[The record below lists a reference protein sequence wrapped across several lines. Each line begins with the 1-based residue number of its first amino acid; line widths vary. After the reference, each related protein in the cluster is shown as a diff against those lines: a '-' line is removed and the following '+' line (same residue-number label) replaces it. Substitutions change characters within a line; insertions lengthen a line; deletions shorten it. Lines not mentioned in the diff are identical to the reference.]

1 MTITANTNITEELL
15 YAAQKIVSFY
25 GDSLQSEMCLVQVPI
40 SALLEAQEYIDKAA
54 VYNDADKIN
63 GKSIDQLHK
72 DLSDFNETPLAA
84 SIRRR
89 ANSNCFNCK
98 LEFPKIS
105 GKLFK
110 DDLINSISGFLSNGN
125 NLLLHTSHGIEK
137 TLPNLVLLLSFLC
150 IPDLSKLL
158 ALLTARLMA
167 LIAGIN
173 IGNFNLA
180 GFIMA
185 IIGKILSKLFGFLNA
200 MIEIGMSPI
209 LCIFEALKTFT
220 DLVPKATTDI
230 VDFIGKSANAGA
242 TVANVVGAEK
252 VGKTLSKWDSTTSSF
267 KTMMNDVG
275 TTLPKANPIDSIS
288 LDEQFKRVESIV
300 QESINGLSEQV
311 QNMLGLKTYFECEA
325 KRNGT
330 SFSTQIEGVQN
341 IIGLINLIKQI
352 IKRKSDKIAYSEFTG
367 SKTPV
372 ADFTINDIAIVMSNT
387 IDKEVL
393 IATSDNN
400 DVGIVIGQSS
410 IPNIDN
416 LDIFKCNMIDFLDNS
431 DYNQIISEA
440 AHTSTTY
447 GDGLEPTIPKV
458 GIEDV
463 FNNGDYTFVQVS
475 GNDIDNAADKIKAII
490 DYLGVITVPK
500 QNASTSNNTGQ
511 TQYLDKDKQVP
522 FNNTGKINI
531 ANTSI
536 NIKDIDINAISTKL
550 HQLS

>member
-40 SALLEAQEYIDKAA
+40 SALLEAQEYIDRAA

-63 GKSIDQLHK
+63 GKSVDQLHK
-72 DLSDFNETPLAA
+72 DLNDFSETPLAA
-84 SIRRR
+84 AIRNR

-105 GKLFK
+105 GKVFK
-110 DDLINSISGFLSNGN
+110 DDLIGNIVSFLGNGN
-125 NLLLHTSHGIEK
+125 NLLRSSSSGIEK
-137 TLPNLVLLLSFLC
+137 ALPNLVLLLSFLC
-150 IPDLSKLL
+150 IPDLAKLL
-158 ALLTARLMA
+158 ALLSARLML
-167 LIAGIN
+167 LISGIN
-173 IGNFNLA
+173 LGNFNLA

-185 IIGKILSKLFGFLNA
+185 IIGKILSKLFSFLNA

-220 DLVPKATTDI
+220 DLIPKAS
-230 VDFIGKSANAGA
+230 SASF
-242 TVANVVGAEK
+242 VASVVGADK
-252 VGKTLSKWDSTTSSF
+252 ISSTLSKWDSTTSSF

-275 TTLPKANPIDSIS
+275 TTLPKTNPIDSIS
-288 LDEQFKRVESIV
+288 IDEQFKRVESVV

-341 IIGLINLIKQI
+341 VIGLINLIKQI
-352 IKRKSDKIAYSEFTG
+352 IKRKSDKIAYAQFTG
-367 SKTPV
+367 SQTPV
-372 ADFTINDIAIVMSNT
+372 ADFTIKDIAIVMSKA

-393 IATSDNN
+393 IATANNN

-410 IPNIDN
+410 IPNVDN

-447 GDGLEPTIPKV
+447 GDGLEPTIPKI

-463 FNNGDYTFVQVS
+463 FINKDFAFIQVNGS
-475 GNDIDNAADKIKAII
+475 NIDNAADKIKAII

-500 QNASTSNNTGQ
+500 QSTSNNTGQ
-511 TQYLDKDKQVP
+511 TQYLDKQVP

>member
-1 MTITANTNITEELL
+1 MTITSDTNITEELL

-158 ALLTARLMA
+158 ALLTARLMV

-242 TVANVVGAEK
+242 IVANVVGAEK

-275 TTLPKANPIDSIS
+275 TTLPKVNPIDSIS
-288 LDEQFKRVESIV
+288 LDEQFKRIESIV

-367 SKTPV
+367 SQTPV

-447 GDGLEPTIPKV
+447 GDGLEPTIPKI

-463 FNNGDYTFVQVS
+463 FINGGYTFVQAN

>member
-1 MTITANTNITEELL
+1 MTITSDTNITEELL

-40 SALLEAQEYIDKAA
+40 SALLEAQEYIDRAS

-72 DLSDFNETPLAA
+72 DLSDFSETPLAA

-110 DDLINSISGFLSNGN
+110 DDLIGNITSFLSNGN
-125 NLLLHTSHGIEK
+125 NLLLHSSFGIEK

-158 ALLTARLMA
+158 ALLSARLMA
-167 LIAGIN
+167 LISGIN
-173 IGNFNLA
+173 LGNFNLA

-185 IIGKILSKLFGFLNA
+185 IVGKILSKLFGFLNA
-200 MIEIGMSPI
+200 MIEVGMSPI

-220 DLVPKATTDI
+220 DLVPKATNNVI
-230 VDFIGKSANAGA
+230 DFIGQPANTGA
-242 TVANVVGAEK
+242 TIANVLGAEK
-252 VGKTLSKWDSTTSSF
+252 VSKTLSHWDDTTSSF

-275 TTLPKANPIDSIS
+275 TTLPKTNPIDSIS
-288 LDEQFKRVESIV
+288 IDEQFKRVESIV

-330 SFSTQIEGVQN
+330 SFSAQIEGVQN
-341 IIGLINLIKQI
+341 LIGLINLIKQI
-352 IKRKSDKIAYSEFTG
+352 IKRKSEKIAYAQFTG
-367 SKTPV
+367 SQTPV
-372 ADFTINDIAIVMSNT
+372 DDFTISDIASVMSNA

-393 IATSDNN
+393 IATANNN
-400 DVGIVIGQSS
+400 DVGIVIGQSK
-410 IPNIDN
+410 IPNVDN
-416 LDIFKCNMIDFLDNS
+416 MDVFKCNMIDFLDNS

-447 GDGLEPTIPKV
+447 GDGLEPTIPKI

-463 FNNGDYTFVQVS
+463 FINGDYTFVQVN

-500 QNASTSNNTGQ
+500 QNQ
-511 TQYLDKDKQVP
+511 QVP
-522 FNNTGKINI
+522 IINTGKINI
-531 ANTSI
+531 TNTSI
-536 NIKDIDINAISTKL
+536 NIKDIDVNAISTKL

>member
-40 SALLEAQEYIDKAA
+40 SALLEAQEYIDRAA

-63 GKSIDQLHK
+63 GKSVDQLHK
-72 DLSDFNETPLAA
+72 DLNDFSETPLAA
-84 SIRRR
+84 AIRNR

-105 GKLFK
+105 GKVFK
-110 DDLINSISGFLSNGN
+110 DDLIGNIVSFLGNGN
-125 NLLLHTSHGIEK
+125 NLLRSSSFGIEK
-137 TLPNLVLLLSFLC
+137 ALPNLVLLLSFLC
-150 IPDLSKLL
+150 IPDLAKLL
-158 ALLTARLMA
+158 ALLSARLML
-167 LIAGIN
+167 LISGIN
-173 IGNFNLA
+173 LGNFNLA

-185 IIGKILSKLFGFLNA
+185 IIGKILSKLFSFLNA

-220 DLVPKATTDI
+220 DLIPKASTDI
-230 VDFIGKSANAGA
+230 FDFIGQSASSASF
-242 TVANVVGAEK
+242 VASVVGADK
-252 VGKTLSKWDSTTSSF
+252 ISSTLSKWDSTTSSF

-275 TTLPKANPIDSIS
+275 TTLPKTNPIDSIS
-288 LDEQFKRVESIV
+288 IDEQFKRVESVV

-341 IIGLINLIKQI
+341 VIGLINLIKQI
-352 IKRKSDKIAYSEFTG
+352 IKRKSDKIAYAQFTG
-367 SKTPV
+367 SQTPV
-372 ADFTINDIAIVMSNT
+372 ADFTIKDIAIVMSKA

-393 IATSDNN
+393 IATANNN

-416 LDIFKCNMIDFLDNS
+416 LDIFKCNMIDFLNNS

-447 GDGLEPTIPKV
+447 GDGLEPTIPKI

-463 FNNGDYTFVQVS
+463 FINKDFAFIQVNGS
-475 GNDIDNAADKIKAII
+475 NIDNAADKIKAII

-500 QNASTSNNTGQ
+500 QSTSNNTGQ
-511 TQYLDKDKQVP
+511 TQYLDKQVP

>member
-1 MTITANTNITEELL
+1 MTITSNTNITEELL

-40 SALLEAQEYIDKAA
+40 SALLEAQEYIDRAA

-63 GKSIDQLHK
+63 GKSVDQLHK
-72 DLSDFNETPLAA
+72 DLNDFSETPLAA
-84 SIRRR
+84 AIRNR

-105 GKLFK
+105 GKVFK
-110 DDLINSISGFLSNGN
+110 DDLIGNIVSFLGNGN
-125 NLLLHTSHGIEK
+125 NLLRSSSSGIEK
-137 TLPNLVLLLSFLC
+137 ALPNLVLLLSFLC
-150 IPDLSKLL
+150 IPDLAKLL
-158 ALLTARLMA
+158 ALLSARLML
-167 LIAGIN
+167 LISGIN
-173 IGNFNLA
+173 LGNFNLA

-185 IIGKILSKLFGFLNA
+185 IIGKILSKLFSFLNA

-220 DLVPKATTDI
+220 DLIPKASTDI
-230 VDFIGKSANAGA
+230 FDFIGQSASSASF
-242 TVANVVGAEK
+242 VASVVGADK
-252 VGKTLSKWDSTTSSF
+252 ISSTLSKWDSTTSSF

-275 TTLPKANPIDSIS
+275 TTLPKTNPIDSIS
-288 LDEQFKRVESIV
+288 IDEQFKRVESVV

-341 IIGLINLIKQI
+341 VIGLINLIKQI
-352 IKRKSDKIAYSEFTG
+352 IKRKSDKIAYAQFTG
-367 SKTPV
+367 SQTPV
-372 ADFTINDIAIVMSNT
+372 ADFTIKDIAIVMSKA

-393 IATSDNN
+393 IATANNN

-416 LDIFKCNMIDFLDNS
+416 LDIFKCNMIDFLNNS

-447 GDGLEPTIPKV
+447 GDGLEPTIPKI

-463 FNNGDYTFVQVS
+463 FINKDFAFIQVNGS
-475 GNDIDNAADKIKAII
+475 NIDNAADKIKAII

-500 QNASTSNNTGQ
+500 QSTSNNTGQ
-511 TQYLDKDKQVP
+511 TQYLDKQVP

>member
-40 SALLEAQEYIDKAA
+40 SALLEAQEYIDRAA

-63 GKSIDQLHK
+63 GKSVDQLHK
-72 DLSDFNETPLAA
+72 DLNDFSETPLAA
-84 SIRRR
+84 AIRNR

-105 GKLFK
+105 GKVFK
-110 DDLINSISGFLSNGN
+110 DDLIGNIVSFLGNGN
-125 NLLLHTSHGIEK
+125 NLLRSSSSGIEK
-137 TLPNLVLLLSFLC
+137 ALPNLVLLLSFLC
-150 IPDLSKLL
+150 IPDLAKLL
-158 ALLTARLMA
+158 ALLSARLML
-167 LIAGIN
+167 LISGIN
-173 IGNFNLA
+173 LGNFNLA

-185 IIGKILSKLFGFLNA
+185 IIGKILSKLFSFLNA

-220 DLVPKATTDI
+220 DLIPKASTDI
-230 VDFIGKSANAGA
+230 FDFIGQSASSASF
-242 TVANVVGAEK
+242 VASVVGADK
-252 VGKTLSKWDSTTSSF
+252 IGSTLSKWDSTTSSF

-275 TTLPKANPIDSIS
+275 TTLPKTNPIDSIS
-288 LDEQFKRVESIV
+288 IDEQFKRVESVV

-341 IIGLINLIKQI
+341 VIGLINLIKQI
-352 IKRKSDKIAYSEFTG
+352 IKRKSDKIAYAQFTG
-367 SKTPV
+367 SQTPV
-372 ADFTINDIAIVMSNT
+372 ADFTIKDIAIVMSKA

-393 IATSDNN
+393 IATANNN

-410 IPNIDN
+410 IPNVDN

-447 GDGLEPTIPKV
+447 GDGLEPTIPKI

-463 FNNGDYTFVQVS
+463 FINKDFAFIQVNGS
-475 GNDIDNAADKIKAII
+475 NIDNAADKIKAII

-500 QNASTSNNTGQ
+500 QSTSNNTGQ
-511 TQYLDKDKQVP
+511 TQYLDKQVP

>member
-1 MTITANTNITEELL
+1 MTITSNTNITEELL

-40 SALLEAQEYIDKAA
+40 SALLEAQEYIDRAA
-54 VYNDADKIN
+54 VYNNADKIN
-63 GKSIDQLHK
+63 GKSVDQLHK
-72 DLSDFNETPLAA
+72 DLNDFSETPLAA
-84 SIRRR
+84 AIRNR

-105 GKLFK
+105 GKVFK
-110 DDLINSISGFLSNGN
+110 DDLIGNIVSFLGNGN
-125 NLLLHTSHGIEK
+125 NLLRSSSSGIEK
-137 TLPNLVLLLSFLC
+137 ALPNLVLLLSFLC
-150 IPDLSKLL
+150 IPDLAKLL
-158 ALLTARLMA
+158 ALLSARLML
-167 LIAGIN
+167 LISGIN
-173 IGNFNLA
+173 LGNFNLA

-185 IIGKILSKLFGFLNA
+185 IIGKILSKLFSFLNA

-220 DLVPKATTDI
+220 DLIPKASTDI
-230 VDFIGKSANAGA
+230 FDFIGQSASSASF
-242 TVANVVGAEK
+242 VASVVGADK
-252 VGKTLSKWDSTTSSF
+252 ISSTLSKWDSTTSSF

-275 TTLPKANPIDSIS
+275 TTLPKTNPIDSIS
-288 LDEQFKRVESIV
+288 IDEQFKRVESVV

-341 IIGLINLIKQI
+341 VIGLINLIKQI
-352 IKRKSDKIAYSEFTG
+352 IKRKSDKIAYAQFTG
-367 SKTPV
+367 SQTPV
-372 ADFTINDIAIVMSNT
+372 ADFTIKDIAIVMSKA

-393 IATSDNN
+393 IATANNN
-400 DVGIVIGQSS
+400 DVGIVIGQSGL
-410 IPNIDN
+410 PNLDN

-447 GDGLEPTIPKV
+447 GDGLEPTIPKI

-463 FNNGDYTFVQVS
+463 FINKDFAFIQVNGS
-475 GNDIDNAADKIKAII
+475 NIDNAADKIKAII

-500 QNASTSNNTGQ
+500 QSTSNNTGQ
-511 TQYLDKDKQVP
+511 TQYLDKQVP

>member
-40 SALLEAQEYIDKAA
+40 SALLEAQEYIDRAA
-54 VYNDADKIN
+54 VYNNADKIN
-63 GKSIDQLHK
+63 GKSVDQLHK
-72 DLSDFNETPLAA
+72 DLNDFSETPLAA
-84 SIRRR
+84 AIRNR

-105 GKLFK
+105 GKVFK
-110 DDLINSISGFLSNGN
+110 DDLIGNIVSFLGNGN
-125 NLLLHTSHGIEK
+125 NLLRSSSFGIEK
-137 TLPNLVLLLSFLC
+137 ALPNLVLLLSFLC
-150 IPDLSKLL
+150 IPDLAKLL
-158 ALLTARLMA
+158 ALLSARLML
-167 LIAGIN
+167 LISGIN
-173 IGNFNLA
+173 LGNFNLA

-185 IIGKILSKLFGFLNA
+185 IIGKILSKLFSFLNA

-220 DLVPKATTDI
+220 DLIPKASTDI
-230 VDFIGKSANAGA
+230 FDFIGQSASSASF
-242 TVANVVGAEK
+242 VASVVGADK
-252 VGKTLSKWDSTTSSF
+252 ISSTLSKWDSTTSSF

-275 TTLPKANPIDSIS
+275 TTLPKTNPIDSIS
-288 LDEQFKRVESIV
+288 IDEQFKRVESVV

-341 IIGLINLIKQI
+341 VIGLINLIKQI
-352 IKRKSDKIAYSEFTG
+352 IKRKSDKIAYAQFTG
-367 SKTPV
+367 SQTPV
-372 ADFTINDIAIVMSNT
+372 ADFTIKDIAIVMSKA

-393 IATSDNN
+393 IATANNN

-416 LDIFKCNMIDFLDNS
+416 LDIFKCNMIDFLNNS

-447 GDGLEPTIPKV
+447 GDGLEPTIPKI

-463 FNNGDYTFVQVS
+463 FINKDFAFIQVNGS
-475 GNDIDNAADKIKAII
+475 NIDNAADKIKAII

-500 QNASTSNNTGQ
+500 QSTSNNTGQ
-511 TQYLDKDKQVP
+511 TQYLDKQVP

>member
-40 SALLEAQEYIDKAA
+40 SALLEAQEYIDRAA

-63 GKSIDQLHK
+63 GKSVDQLHK
-72 DLSDFNETPLAA
+72 DLNDFSETPLAA
-84 SIRRR
+84 AIRNR

-105 GKLFK
+105 GKVFK
-110 DDLINSISGFLSNGN
+110 DDLIGNIVSFLGNGN
-125 NLLLHTSHGIEK
+125 NLLRSSSSGIEK
-137 TLPNLVLLLSFLC
+137 ALPNLVLLLSFLC
-150 IPDLSKLL
+150 IPDLAKLL
-158 ALLTARLMA
+158 ALLSARLML
-167 LIAGIN
+167 LISGIN
-173 IGNFNLA
+173 LGNFNLA

-185 IIGKILSKLFGFLNA
+185 IIGKILSKLFSFLNA

-220 DLVPKATTDI
+220 DLIPKASTDI
-230 VDFIGKSANAGA
+230 FDFIGQSASSASF
-242 TVANVVGAEK
+242 VASVVGADK
-252 VGKTLSKWDSTTSSF
+252 ISSTLSKWDSTTSSF

-275 TTLPKANPIDSIS
+275 TTLPKTNPIDSIS
-288 LDEQFKRVESIV
+288 IDEQFKRVESVV

-341 IIGLINLIKQI
+341 VIGLINLIKQI
-352 IKRKSDKIAYSEFTG
+352 IKRKSDKIAYAQFTG
-367 SKTPV
+367 SQTPV
-372 ADFTINDIAIVMSNT
+372 ADFTIKDIAIVMSKA

-393 IATSDNN
+393 IATANNN

-410 IPNIDN
+410 IPNVDN

-447 GDGLEPTIPKV
+447 GDGLEPTIPKI

-463 FNNGDYTFVQVS
+463 FINKDFAFIQVNGS
-475 GNDIDNAADKIKAII
+475 NIDNAADKIKAII

-500 QNASTSNNTGQ
+500 QSTSNNTGQ
-511 TQYLDKDKQVP
+511 TQYLDKQVP

-536 NIKDIDINAISTKL
+536 NIKDIDINCISWVNTWMT
-550 HQLS
+550 

>member
-40 SALLEAQEYIDKAA
+40 SALLEAQEYIDRAA

-63 GKSIDQLHK
+63 GKSVDQLHK
-72 DLSDFNETPLAA
+72 DLNDFSETPLAA
-84 SIRRR
+84 AIRNR

-105 GKLFK
+105 GKVFK
-110 DDLINSISGFLSNGN
+110 DDLIGNIVSFLGNGN
-125 NLLLHTSHGIEK
+125 NLLRSSSSGIEK
-137 TLPNLVLLLSFLC
+137 ALPNLVLLLSFLC
-150 IPDLSKLL
+150 IPDLAKLL
-158 ALLTARLMA
+158 ALLSARLML
-167 LIAGIN
+167 LISGIN
-173 IGNFNLA
+173 LGNFNLA

-185 IIGKILSKLFGFLNA
+185 IIGKILSKLFSFLNA

-220 DLVPKATTDI
+220 DLIPKASTDI
-230 VDFIGKSANAGA
+230 FDFIGQSASSASF
-242 TVANVVGAEK
+242 VASVVGADK
-252 VGKTLSKWDSTTSSF
+252 ISSTLSKWDSTTSSF

-275 TTLPKANPIDSIS
+275 TTLPKTNPIDSIS
-288 LDEQFKRVESIV
+288 IDEQFKRVESVV

-341 IIGLINLIKQI
+341 VIGLINLIKQI
-352 IKRKSDKIAYSEFTG
+352 IKRKSDKIAYAQFTG
-367 SKTPV
+367 SQTPV
-372 ADFTINDIAIVMSNT
+372 ADFTIKDIAIVMSKA

-393 IATSDNN
+393 IATANNN

-410 IPNIDN
+410 IPNVDN

-447 GDGLEPTIPKV
+447 GDGLEPTIPKI

-463 FNNGDYTFVQVS
+463 FINKDFAFIQVNGS
-475 GNDIDNAADKIKAII
+475 NIDNAADKIKAII

-500 QNASTSNNTGQ
+500 QSTSNNTGQ
-511 TQYLDKDKQVP
+511 TQYLDKQVP

>member
-40 SALLEAQEYIDKAA
+40 SALLEAQEYIDRAA

-63 GKSIDQLHK
+63 GKSVDQLHK
-72 DLSDFNETPLAA
+72 DLNDFSETPLAA
-84 SIRRR
+84 AIRNR

-105 GKLFK
+105 GKVFK
-110 DDLINSISGFLSNGN
+110 DDLIGNIVSFLGNGN
-125 NLLLHTSHGIEK
+125 NLLRSSSFGIEK
-137 TLPNLVLLLSFLC
+137 ALPNLVLLLSFLC
-150 IPDLSKLL
+150 IPDLAKLL
-158 ALLTARLMA
+158 ALLSARLML
-167 LIAGIN
+167 LISGIN
-173 IGNFNLA
+173 LGNFNLA

-185 IIGKILSKLFGFLNA
+185 IIGKILSKLFSFLNA

-220 DLVPKATTDI
+220 DLIPKASTDI
-230 VDFIGKSANAGA
+230 FDFIGQSASSASF
-242 TVANVVGAEK
+242 VASVVGADK
-252 VGKTLSKWDSTTSSF
+252 ISSTLSKWDSTTSSF

-275 TTLPKANPIDSIS
+275 TTLPKTNPIDSIS
-288 LDEQFKRVESIV
+288 IDEQFKRVESVV

-341 IIGLINLIKQI
+341 VIGLINLIKQI
-352 IKRKSDKIAYSEFTG
+352 IKRKSDKIAYAQFTD
-367 SKTPV
+367 SQTPV
-372 ADFTINDIAIVMSNT
+372 ADFTIKDIAIVMSKA

-393 IATSDNN
+393 IATANNN

-410 IPNIDN
+410 IPNVDN

-447 GDGLEPTIPKV
+447 GDGLEPTIPKI

-463 FNNGDYTFVQVS
+463 FINKDFAFIQVNGS
-475 GNDIDNAADKIKAII
+475 NIDNAADKIKAII

-500 QNASTSNNTGQ
+500 QSTSNNTGQ
-511 TQYLDKDKQVP
+511 TQYLDKQVP

>member
-1 MTITANTNITEELL
+1 MTITSDTNITEELL

-242 TVANVVGAEK
+242 IVANVVGAEK

-275 TTLPKANPIDSIS
+275 TTLPKVNPIDSIS
-288 LDEQFKRVESIV
+288 LDEQFKRIESIV

-447 GDGLEPTIPKV
+447 GDGLEPTIPKI

-463 FNNGDYTFVQVS
+463 FINGGYTFVQAN

>member
-1 MTITANTNITEELL
+1 MTITSNTNITEELL

-40 SALLEAQEYIDKAA
+40 SALLEAQEYIDRAA

-63 GKSIDQLHK
+63 GKSVDQLHK
-72 DLSDFNETPLAA
+72 DLNDFSETPLAA
-84 SIRRR
+84 AIRNR

-105 GKLFK
+105 GKVFK
-110 DDLINSISGFLSNGN
+110 DDLIGNIVSFLGNGN
-125 NLLLHTSHGIEK
+125 NLLRSSSFGIEK
-137 TLPNLVLLLSFLC
+137 ALPNLVLLLSFLC
-150 IPDLSKLL
+150 IPDLAKLL
-158 ALLTARLMA
+158 ALLSARLML
-167 LIAGIN
+167 LISGIN
-173 IGNFNLA
+173 LGNFNLA

-185 IIGKILSKLFGFLNA
+185 IIGKILSKLFSFLNA

-220 DLVPKATTDI
+220 DLIPKASTDI
-230 VDFIGKSANAGA
+230 FDFIGQSASSASF
-242 TVANVVGAEK
+242 VASVVGADK
-252 VGKTLSKWDSTTSSF
+252 ISSTLSKWDSTTSSF

-275 TTLPKANPIDSIS
+275 TTLPKTNPIDSIS
-288 LDEQFKRVESIV
+288 IDEQFKRVESVV

-341 IIGLINLIKQI
+341 VIGLINLIKQI
-352 IKRKSDKIAYSEFTG
+352 IKRKSDKIAYAQFTG
-367 SKTPV
+367 SQTPV
-372 ADFTINDIAIVMSNT
+372 ADFTIKDIAIVMSKA

-393 IATSDNN
+393 IATANNN

-410 IPNIDN
+410 IPNVDN

-447 GDGLEPTIPKV
+447 GDGLEPTIPKI

-463 FNNGDYTFVQVS
+463 FINKDFAFIQVNGS
-475 GNDIDNAADKIKAII
+475 NIDNAADKIKAII

-500 QNASTSNNTGQ
+500 QSTSNNTGQ
-511 TQYLDKDKQVP
+511 TQYLDKQVP

>member
-1 MTITANTNITEELL
+1 MTITSNTNITEELL

-40 SALLEAQEYIDKAA
+40 SALLEAQEYIDRAA

-63 GKSIDQLHK
+63 GKSVDQLHK
-72 DLSDFNETPLAA
+72 DLNDFSETPLAA
-84 SIRRR
+84 AIRNR

-105 GKLFK
+105 GKVFK
-110 DDLINSISGFLSNGN
+110 DDLIGNIVSFLGNGN
-125 NLLLHTSHGIEK
+125 NLLRSSSFGIEK
-137 TLPNLVLLLSFLC
+137 ALPNLVLLLSFLC
-150 IPDLSKLL
+150 IPDLAKLL
-158 ALLTARLMA
+158 ALLSARLML
-167 LIAGIN
+167 LISGIN
-173 IGNFNLA
+173 LGNFNLA

-185 IIGKILSKLFGFLNA
+185 IIGKILSKLFSFLNA

-220 DLVPKATTDI
+220 DLIPKASTDI
-230 VDFIGKSANAGA
+230 FDFIGQSASSASF
-242 TVANVVGAEK
+242 VASVVGADK
-252 VGKTLSKWDSTTSSF
+252 ISSTLSKWDSTTSSF

-275 TTLPKANPIDSIS
+275 TTLPKTNPIDSIS
-288 LDEQFKRVESIV
+288 IDEQFKRVESVV

-341 IIGLINLIKQI
+341 VIGLINLIKQI
-352 IKRKSDKIAYSEFTG
+352 IKRKSDKIAYAQFTG
-367 SKTPV
+367 SQTPV
-372 ADFTINDIAIVMSNT
+372 ADFTIKDIAIVMSKA

-393 IATSDNN
+393 IATANNN

-410 IPNIDN
+410 IPNVDN

-447 GDGLEPTIPKV
+447 GDGLEPTIPKI

-463 FNNGDYTFVQVS
+463 FINKDFAFIQVNGS
-475 GNDIDNAADKIKAII
+475 NIDNAADKIKAII

-500 QNASTSNNTGQ
+500 QSTSNNTGQ
-511 TQYLDKDKQVP
+511 TQYLDKQVP

-536 NIKDIDINAISTKL
+536 DIKDIDINAISTKL

>member
-40 SALLEAQEYIDKAA
+40 SALLEAQEYIDRAA

-63 GKSIDQLHK
+63 GKSVDQLHK
-72 DLSDFNETPLAA
+72 DLNDFSETPLAA
-84 SIRRR
+84 AIRNR

-105 GKLFK
+105 GKVFK
-110 DDLINSISGFLSNGN
+110 DDLIGNIVSFLGHGN
-125 NLLLHTSHGIEK
+125 NLLRSSSSGIEK
-137 TLPNLVLLLSFLC
+137 ALPNLVLLLSFLC
-150 IPDLSKLL
+150 IPDLAKLL
-158 ALLTARLMA
+158 ALLSARLML
-167 LIAGIN
+167 LISGIN
-173 IGNFNLA
+173 LGNFNLA

-185 IIGKILSKLFGFLNA
+185 IIGKILSKLFSFLNA

-220 DLVPKATTDI
+220 DLIPKASTDI
-230 VDFIGKSANAGA
+230 FDFIGQSASSASF
-242 TVANVVGAEK
+242 VASVVGADK
-252 VGKTLSKWDSTTSSF
+252 ISSTLSKWDSTTSSF

-275 TTLPKANPIDSIS
+275 TTLPKTNPIDSIS
-288 LDEQFKRVESIV
+288 IDEQFKRVESVV

-341 IIGLINLIKQI
+341 VIGLINLIKQI
-352 IKRKSDKIAYSEFTG
+352 IKRKSDKIAYAQFTG
-367 SKTPV
+367 SQTPV
-372 ADFTINDIAIVMSNT
+372 ADFTIKDIAIVMSKA

-393 IATSDNN
+393 IATANNN

-410 IPNIDN
+410 IPNVDN

-447 GDGLEPTIPKV
+447 GDGLEPTIPKI

-463 FNNGDYTFVQVS
+463 FINGGYTFVQAN